1 MTDSTTYIEEAYGK
15 LRGRKIVAVRAMKDE
30 EIELFGWTPGYGSV
44 PMVIILDDA
53 TALIPSQD
61 PEGNGPGHLFVEV
74 AE

>member
-1 MTDSTTYIEEAYGK
+1 MTDTATYIEEAYGK
-15 LRGRKIVAVRAMKDE
+15 LLGRTIVHIRPMKDE
-30 EIELFGWTPGYGSV
+30 EMVLFGWTPSYGSV